1 MALEAQRPQDPGA
14 GPCPRLAL
22 ASIVRD
28 MSTEPTSQTVSGESD
43 PLKQHIFELRADR
56 DQAKDREKRE
66 AWTKSAGVSVVF
78 VAVLAAIATQWGGKY
93 STRTLTA
100 LNDATY
106 YQARASDQWSFYQAK
121 SIKQNLYEVA
131 REQQQP
137 RPSDAVPDDFSSK
150 VARFEQEKAA
160 IKREAERLEVERQHA
175 RDAAN
180 VWSAR
185 GSAMGLAVSVYQIA
199 IAVASI
205 AMLMKRKAFWY
216 TALVLALAAAGQML
230 RAWSM

>member
-1 MALEAQRPQDPGA
+1 MTMNKENTSA
-14 GPCPRLAL
+14 
-22 ASIVRD
+22 
-28 MSTEPTSQTVSGESD
+28 EPP
-43 PLKQHIFELRADR
+43 PLDQHILELRAER
-56 DQAKDREKRE
+56 EQAKDKERRE
-66 AWTKSAGVSVVF
+66 AWTKPAGVSVVF

-106 YQARASDQWSFYQAK
+106 YQARASDQWSYYQAK
-121 SIKQNLYEVA
+121 SIKQNFYEVA
-131 REQQQP
+131 SEQQLQAA
-137 RPSDAVPDDFSSK
+137 DAATDVFKSK

-160 IKREAERLEVERQHA
+160 IKREAEKLELERQHA

-180 VWSAR
+180 FWSAR

-205 AMLMKRKAFWY
+205 ALLMKRKQFWY
-216 TALVLALAAAGQML
+216 ASLLLAVVAALQMSRAGTM
-230 RAWSM
+230 